1 MNIIISEER
10 LNRLVTKY
18 IDHMLG
24 VLEGEKNLLNTRVAS
39 FKKFYNRYFDYKNRL
54 VFVVDL
60 KIKDKYEN
68 HKWSVSLQFLQ
79 RLYTV
84 FSGTDEDKI
93 NEIVIK
99 YFSEISG
106 MTLSNRFTYLGGH
119 DF

>member
-18 IDHMLG
+18 IDYMLG
-24 VLEGEKNLLNTRVAS
+24 VLEGEKNLLNTRVA
-39 FKKFYNRYFDYKNRL
+39 YFDYKNRL

>member
-1 MNIIISEER
+1 MNVVISEER
-10 LNRLVTKY
+10 LYRLVTKY
-18 IDHMLG
+18 IDNILG
-24 VLEGEKNLLNTRVAS
+24 VLEGEKNRLKTRVA
-39 FKKFYNRYFDYKNRL
+39 YFDDKERL

-60 KIKDKYEN
+60 KLKDKYEN

-93 NEIVIK
+93 NEILIK

-106 MTLSNRFTYLGGH
+106 MKLSNSFTYLGGY

>member
-1 MNIIISEER
+1 MNIIISEEK

-24 VLEGEKNLLNTRVAS
+24 VLRWEKNQLNTRIA
-39 FKKFYNRYFDYKNRL
+39 YFDDNERMVLTIDIRFRDEYGN
-54 VFVVDL
+54 
-60 KIKDKYEN
+60 N
-68 HKWSVSLQFLQ
+68 KWFVSLKFLE

-84 FSGTDEDKI
+84 FSGTDKDKI

-99 YFSEISG
+99 YFSEKSG
-106 MTLSNRFTYLGGH
+106 MTLSKKFKYLGGH

>member
-1 MNIIISEER
+1 MNIIISEEK

-24 VLEGEKNLLNTRVAS
+24 VLEGEKNLLNTRVA
-39 FKKFYNRYFDYKNRL
+39 YFDYKNRL